1 MSVSLHLRLLTDY
14 EEIRQLRCVSAS
26 FPKRGGTCK
35 AHLVFIRL
43 IYLFDVDSTLCSLA
57 LCCRDLCLLKN
68 VPSVAYLHPFQ
79 RRRLLQ
85 TSSCCLKTN
94 IFVWWYIV
102 YACFVMSALAVLAD
116 WSTPSEQ
123 IHLLLSLHPITTC
136 IFPETLW
143 FLCAFHLHLHS
154 SFLNV
159 SGHRRPTSPDRF
171 RERQQERRGGCVRR
185 KRKHECQASYQAS
198 VWWVMLLS
206 C

>member
-57 LCCRDLCLLKN
+57 LCCRDLCVLKN
-68 VPSVAYLHPFQ
+68 VPTVAHLHLFQ

-85 TSSCCLKTN
+85 TSSCFLKTN
-94 IFVWWYIV
+94 MFAWWCIV
-102 YACFVMSALAVLAD
+102 YACFVMLALAVLAD

-154 SFLNV
+154 SSLKIV
-159 SGHRRPTSPDRF
+159 GTA
-171 RERQQERRGGCVRR
+171 E
-185 KRKHECQASYQAS
+185 
-198 VWWVMLLS
+198 L
-206 C
+206 